1 MKELDEIDNEI
12 CRILISL
19 LLRIVPEYNIFYK
32 QERLEN
38 DLPENGIYLFM
49 NSFATHLSEE
59 FMKTPNSD
67 LVKNSFKYI
76 NNIGESYNLEVLN
89 ILRVGILEILYT
101 TKGLNRSEVSNMLSE
116 KIQNYFNDFS
126 RFYR

>member
-19 LLRIVPEYNIFYK
+19 LLKIVPEYNIFYK

-38 DLPENGIYLFM
+38 DLSENVIYLFM

-59 FMKTPNSD
+59 FMKNSNSH
-67 LVKNSFKYI
+67 LVKSSFKYI

-89 ILRVGILEILYT
+89 ILRVGIL
-101 TKGLNRSEVSNMLSE
+101 
-116 KIQNYFNDFS
+116 
-126 RFYR
+126 